1 MGTGVKWRIKRIDLD
16 LNLCLRPAFP
26 PNYLASMANGHIG
39 HSSKAKYGRKS
50 IPHNLAMHSLTL
62 TGLRQV
68 VIKPKESDNCLDD
81 HSGNGD
87 QAALPGTV
95 IANWLEL
102 LQNPLLQ
109 KSVDWSRDRRSRV
122 VDMMEKSSR
131 VAELVVMMER
141 SSSQQ
146 RFPQT
151 VSESITPIS
160 WKGLFVAE

>member
-1 MGTGVKWRIKRIDLD
+1 M
-16 LNLCLRPAFP
+16 
-26 PNYLASMANGHIG
+26 MAT
-39 HSSKAKYGRKS
+39 KA
-50 IPHNLAMHSLTL
+50 P
-62 TGLRQV
+62 
-68 VIKPKESDNCLDD
+68 
-81 HSGNGD
+81 
-87 QAALPGTV
+87 LPGTV
-95 IANWLEL
+95 IANWLQL

>member
-1 MGTGVKWRIKRIDLD
+1 MLGGLSGRVGTGVKWRIKRIDLD

-62 TGLRQV
+62 TGLHQV

-81 HSGNGD
+81 HSGLVMATK
-87 QAALPGTV
+87 AALPGTV
-95 IANWLEL
+95 IANWPQL

-122 VDMMEKSSR
+122 V
-131 VAELVVMMER
+131 ELVVMMER

-160 WKGLFVAE
+160 WKGLCVAE

>member
-1 MGTGVKWRIKRIDLD
+1 MIKRIDLD

-68 VIKPKESDNCLDD
+68 VIKPKESDDCQED
-81 HSGNGD
+81 HSGDGD

-95 IANWLEL
+95 IANWLKL
-102 LQNPLLQ
+102 QQNPLLQ
-109 KSVDWSRDRRSRV
+109 KSVKAGSLIGAEIGGAELV
-122 VDMMEKSSR
+122 

-160 WKGLFVAE
+160 WKGFFVAE

>member
-1 MGTGVKWRIKRIDLD
+1 MLSGLSGGVGTGVKWRIKRIDLD

-95 IANWLEL
+95 IANWPQL

-109 KSVDWSRDRRSRV
+109 KSVKAVSLIG
-122 VDMMEKSSR
+122 
-131 VAELVVMMER
+131 AELR
-141 SSSQQ
+141 S
-146 RFPQT
+146 
-151 VSESITPIS
+151 
-160 WKGLFVAE
+160 WW